1 MCNLRDRHRFQ
12 RLLWERE
19 AVVFLVEESG
29 VHSPEDAQRM
39 VPAGRDECPAG
50 GVDSLLEGT
59 GLMAG
64 LEGPKRLF
72 ERTRWRAWLHIFTGR
87 REAFRDAGK
96 EGPSTPGWLGY
107 N

>member
-1 MCNLRDRHRFQ
+1 MPSEWCPRGGTN
-12 RLLWERE
+12 
-19 AVVFLVEESG
+19 VPLV
-29 VHSPEDAQRM
+29 
-39 VPAGRDECPAG
+39 

-59 GLMAG
+59 ELMAG
-64 LEGPKRLF
+64 LEGPERLF
-72 ERTRWRAWLHIFTGR
+72 ERTRGRAWLHIFTGR

>member
-1 MCNLRDRHRFQ
+1 LPKECD
-12 RLLWERE
+12 
-19 AVVFLVEESG
+19 ADGASG
-29 VHSPEDAQRM
+29 
-39 VPAGRDECPAG
+39 GGGCPAG
-50 GVDSLLEGT
+50 GVDALLEGME
-59 GLMAG
+59 LMAG

-72 ERTRWRAWLHIFTGR
+72 ERTRWRGWLHIFTGR

>member
-1 MCNLRDRHRFQ
+1 MCNLRDLHRFQ

-50 GVDSLLEGT
+50 GG
-59 GLMAG
+59 G
-64 LEGPKRLF
+64 
-72 ERTRWRAWLHIFTGR
+72 FT
-87 REAFRDAGK
+87 
-96 EGPSTPGWLGY
+96 S
-107 N
+107 

>member
-39 VPAGRDECPAG
+39 VQAGRCGCPAG
-50 GVDSLLEGT
+50 ENGADGGDPE
-59 GLMAG
+59 AG
-64 LEGPKRLF
+64 EINRL
-72 ERTRWRAWLHIFTGR
+72 G
-87 REAFRDAGK
+87 
-96 EGPSTPGWLGY
+96 
-107 N
+107 